1 MFPYDDV
8 IMMQVENCF
17 LHLCYKMY
25 ISLCELKH
33 DTSEYFHNDEHLQQ
47 ATIINGIDQNPSFPC
62 PMIQPLL
69 SDCAI

>member
-1 MFPYDDV
+1 MHNTPT
-8 IMMQVENCF
+8 
-17 LHLCYKMY
+17 LHKSILYKQY
-25 ISLCELKH
+25 RNKLNKILISAEKAHLNLK
-33 DTSEYFHNDEHLQQ
+33 EQ